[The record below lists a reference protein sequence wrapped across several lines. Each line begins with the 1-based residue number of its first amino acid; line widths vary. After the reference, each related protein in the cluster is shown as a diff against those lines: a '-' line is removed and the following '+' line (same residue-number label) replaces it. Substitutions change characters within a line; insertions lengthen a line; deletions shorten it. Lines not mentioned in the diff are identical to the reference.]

1 MQKHNLFY
9 LFLMAAVLAYAATA
23 EAALQFLPRYQGSYG
38 IRNDSSHPSRKP
50 VDPYA
55 GKICADFGLL
65 SSPKDKS
72 LYVCPAVKKG
82 PLNCYGSCIC
92 LSKFKY
98 DSSNCA
104 SLQGE
109 SCDGKYSSC
118 CTDTCENYQHESIPE
133 GYEESGRCTDCA
145 GKVKYTIKP
154 KDCGSG
160 YQTCSNGPDIGASGC
175 KSGELTYYDKCKPDT
190 VTCSSPQV
198 NLESYWCNGG
208 LKCWVKN

>member
-1 MQKHNLFY
+1 MRIIVLILLAAIYCSSAKAAIYY
-9 LFLMAAVLAYAATA
+9 LPHSTA
-23 EAALQFLPRYQGSYG
+23 G
-38 IRNDSSHPSRKP
+38 ISSRTDSSTPGRKP

-55 GKICADFGLL
+55 GKVCADFGLL
-65 SSPKDKS
+65 SAPKDSS
-72 LYVCPAVKKG
+72 LYVCASIKKG
-82 PLNCYGSCIC
+82 PLNCYGSCLC

-118 CTDTCENYQHESIPE
+118 CNDNCENYQHESIPE
-133 GYEESGRCTDCA
+133 GYVESGRCTDCN
-145 GKVKYTIKP
+145 GKIKYTIKP

-160 YQTCSNGPDIGASGC
+160 YQTCSNGPEIGASSC
-175 KSGELTYYDKCKPDT
+175 KSGELTYYNKCKPDT
-190 VTCSSPQV
+190 ITCSSPQV

-208 LKCWVKN
+208 LKCWVKP